1 MVHKQQLEHPQ
12 GRRPR
17 SIVIDMINYLTAKH
31 KEFNK
36 TIDYHIS
43 ANDDM
48 KATVELL
55 MSMRGCGRI
64 LALTLITDLPKLGTL
79 DRRQIAAPCG
89 AVGSPQP
96 HAASAWRPSPG
107 TADSEKTSASS
118 KAAEAKSATSPTW
131 PPSAPAAPKT
141 IPSRPVPSPDRPRQT
156 QKARH
161 RRRHARHDH
170 DPRRHA
176 QGQQAVE
183 PRPRSLIKT
192 TVAEES
198 TNEPEWTGYR
208 GRDCS
213 SILRQRVGVVFSQ
226 NGRARVRG
234 ARRAVGDLPN
244 DPASPLDAGAAF
256 RRLVRGQVCDQR
268 SVGKRGMLVVWWT
281 SAERTRPK
289 PIRVVSIAVPP

>member
-1 MVHKQQLEHPQ
+1 
-12 GRRPR
+12 
-17 SIVIDMINYLTAKH
+17 
-31 KEFNK
+31 
-36 TIDYHIS
+36 
-43 ANDDM
+43 M

-64 LALTLITDLPKLGTL
+64 LALTLITDLPELGTL

-226 NGRARVRG
+226 TTYPQPSGHTMHDATVCGGRGLHRVLDQAG
-234 ARRAVGDLPN
+234 EAVADGLGF
-244 DPASPLDAGAAF
+244 PA
-256 RRLVRGQVCDQR
+256 VE
-268 SVGKRGMLVVWWT
+268 
-281 SAERTRPK
+281 AETNSSR
-289 PIRVVSIAVPP
+289 